1 MSIWNELKILIPD
14 HAWKRK
20 IRTPDL
26 SLKSLW
32 HFSGSPCTSLLLFSC
47 QCYFLPYDLLLF
59 CFPTLLLLIGDQF
72 LYSMALG
79 KSCCTVTVNTGCKS
93 DASIHRYYFSQ
104 LSSINGL
111 SLASKSVVLITR
123 IYFYIFK
130 GVNSSCNLW
139 YTLPIRLQSD
149 SGTLLDVGDFWHSYQ
164 GSQNSTQL

>member
-149 SGTLLDVGDFWHSYQ
+149 SGTLLDVGDFWHS
-164 GSQNSTQL
+164 